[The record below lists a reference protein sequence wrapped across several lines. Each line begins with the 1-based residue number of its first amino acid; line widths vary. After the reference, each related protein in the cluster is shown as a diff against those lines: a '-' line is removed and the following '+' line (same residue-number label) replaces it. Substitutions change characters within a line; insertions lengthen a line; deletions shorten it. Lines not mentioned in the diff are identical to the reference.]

1 MAYDQC
7 VVYLSVR
14 IMKNSLD
21 KSFLSVLFILLTC
34 GFVQAQEVTYQ
45 FEKVEVSI
53 TGTSTL
59 HDWTVTA
66 SEVIDHPTDL
76 ALTEAG
82 GEISDF
88 SFQVSVASM
97 DGGRGPSM
105 NDKIKKALQA
115 DEHPYVSF
123 RQTAASVLDL
133 ATESFQAEGELTM
146 AGITKPYSIQVQT
159 DLDADRLEFTGQQS
173 LLLSDFGIDAPSA
186 MFGQIQTGDEVV
198 VHFTYT
204 YKRP

>member
-1 MAYDQC
+1 MRNNLDRPI
-7 VVYLSVR
+7 LS
-14 IMKNSLD
+14 L
-21 KSFLSVLFILLTC
+21 LSILLTC
-34 GFVQAQEVTYQ
+34 GFLQGQEITYQ

-66 SEVIDHPTDL
+66 SEVIEYPTNL
-76 ALTEAG
+76 VLTEVG

-88 SFQVSVASM
+88 SFKVSVASM

-105 NDKIKKALQA
+105 NDKIKKALLA
-115 DEHPYVSF
+115 KKHPHVSF
-123 RQTAASVLDL
+123 EQTAPSQVNPVA
-133 ATESFQAEGELTM
+133 ESFHAEGDLTM
-146 AGITKPYSIQVQT
+146 AGVTKPYTIHVQT
-159 DLDADRLEFTGQQS
+159 GFDSDKLEFTGQKS
-173 LLLSDFGIDAPSA
+173 LLLSDFGINPPSA

-204 YKRP
+204 YKKL

>member
-53 TGTSTL
+53 TGTST
-59 HDWTVTA
+59 
-66 SEVIDHPTDL
+66 L

-159 DLDADRLEFTGQQS
+159 ELDADRLEFTGQQS